1 MTKEQ
6 SIKEIDKYL
15 TELYAINSRSP
26 ENLIKVIQYLE
37 EKLAAKKQ
45 LVVKSIKLKKER
57 IKNATN

>member
-26 ENLIKVIQYLE
+26 ENLIKVIQYWE